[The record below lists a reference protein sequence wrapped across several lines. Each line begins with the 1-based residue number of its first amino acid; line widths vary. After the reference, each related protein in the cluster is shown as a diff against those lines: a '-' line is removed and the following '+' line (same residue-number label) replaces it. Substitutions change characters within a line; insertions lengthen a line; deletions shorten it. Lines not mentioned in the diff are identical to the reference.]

1 MYVLSQVNLTLKKGV
16 DAHKGKVFINKAT
29 VGNGVENTDE
39 GMKSLGAALKG
50 AKLDSR
56 TIYLVGR
63 GDTPIPEVVE
73 GMEAGQVFAY
83 QYHKEGYAQPKWSI
97 NLGFIADVESKNA
110 GYAAKA
116 TGAKQKASPKKAQAK
131 VGLIS

>member
-1 MYVLSQVNLTLKKGV
+1 MYVLSQLNLTLKKGV

-29 VGNGVENTDE
+29 VGNGVENTIE
-39 GMKSLGAALKG
+39 GMKALGAALAG
-50 AKLDSR
+50 AKLDTR

-73 GMEAGQVFAY
+73 GMEAGKVFAY
-83 QYHKEGYAQPKWSI
+83 QYHKEGYAQPKWSVS
-97 NLGFIADVESKNA
+97 LGFIDDVEAKNA

-116 TGAKQKASPKKAQAK
+116 SGAKKKATPKKAQTK